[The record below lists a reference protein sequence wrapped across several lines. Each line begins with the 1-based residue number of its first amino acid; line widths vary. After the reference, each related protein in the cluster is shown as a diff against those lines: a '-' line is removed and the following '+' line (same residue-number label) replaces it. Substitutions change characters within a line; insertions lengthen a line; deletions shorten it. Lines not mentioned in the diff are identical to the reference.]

1 MFTLNATVRCIAL
14 ITSIATLP
22 MAVPTLQGSTPAD
35 DKEMRDYRL
44 TMDKVQKYVAAAT
57 AMRADAKSSQCLKEN
72 NVSAAP
78 TLDAFEKKF
87 NNCPSAVAHVKD
99 AGLAP
104 REMMVMTA
112 VLVGGVMMAGM
123 KKAGQLPKYPAF
135 ISPENAAFIEKNA
148 EKLAPMLQPLMKP
161 EK

>member
-1 MFTLNATVRCIAL
+1 MFTLSAAVRRVAL
-14 ITSIATLP
+14 STLVATLSTAIP
-22 MAVPTLQGSTPAD
+22 PLQGGTPAD

-44 TMDKVQKYVAAAT
+44 TMDKVRKYVAAAT
-57 AMRADAKSSQCLKEN
+57 AMQADAKTSQCLKEN
-72 NVSAAP
+72 EAGAAP

-87 NNCPSAVAHVKD
+87 NNCPGAAARVKE

-112 VLVGGVMMAGM
+112 VLLGGVMMAGM
-123 KKAGQLPKYPAF
+123 KKAGQLTKYPAF
-135 ISPENAAFIEKNA
+135 ISPENAAFIEKNS
-148 EKLAPMLQPLMKP
+148 EKLAPMLQPLMKS